1 MQSIEDST
9 RQSQSIRYRIRQ
21 AVDGKQCPAWFLREV
36 IPRWIPYWLTDSNW
50 HFRFDEKNCCEDH
63 TCQDESGS
71 EFKRLQ
77 ETHHSVTTQLEK
89 YRPNRSLCGCING
102 AYMNE
107 SALGMNSC
115 TNRMSLTLEW
125 MYQQCTSIVWTSQRQ
140 RPGMRELS
148 SQIQDTT
155 YIDLFAKMKQRWKRL
170 QSRHA
175 LAAHTKLRH
184 SVEGIAGLEGHRDS
198 WDDC

>member
-1 MQSIEDST
+1 MSCLVPPGGHTKMDTILTYWQQLTFQIRWEELLWRSHLSRWKWIWIQAIT
-9 RQSQSIRYRIRQ
+9 RNSS
-21 AVDGKQCPAWFLREV
+21 LRDYA
-36 IPRWIPYWLTDSNW
+36 I
-50 HFRFDEKNCCEDH
+50 
-63 TCQDESGS
+63 
-71 EFKRLQ
+71 
-77 ETHHSVTTQLEK
+77 EK

-175 LAAHTKLRH
+175 SAAHTKLRH